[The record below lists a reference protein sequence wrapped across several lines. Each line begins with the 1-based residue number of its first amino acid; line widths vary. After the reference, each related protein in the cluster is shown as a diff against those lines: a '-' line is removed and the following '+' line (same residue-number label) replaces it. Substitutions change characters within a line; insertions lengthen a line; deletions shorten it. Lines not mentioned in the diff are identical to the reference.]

1 MAGKARD
8 SSPKVVGMFRRVII
22 AVVLVSGLFAFTAC
36 SNKRVTNPIAD
47 VDSKQP
53 DKVLFDRAMEAMKRN
68 KFEAARLALQT
79 LINTYP
85 DSEYVA
91 RAKLSIAD
99 SWYAEGGS
107 AAWQQAEAEY
117 LDFQTF
123 FPNMP
128 EAAEAQLKVANIH
141 YQQMEKPDRDF
152 THAKRAED
160 EYRKLLMNYP
170 DNQQLV
176 PLAKKRLLEVQ
187 EVLAEREFRIGRF
200 YFLRES
206 WAAAI
211 ARLKSVADA
220 YPLFS
225 GADETLFMI
234 GSAYERQAD
243 FVRAVPTCVTGKKIL
258 NCMGEAQKGRVIEQ
272 YTKQASDA
280 YSKIL
285 TRYPVMARAAD
296 AKGRLEALKL
306 PVPTA
311 TPEIIAQNKAEEES
325 RLERGMWS
333 RMMLNFVKRPDVL
346 QAAKVGEPT
355 LIDAKQTNAT
365 DIVKSAMNAA
375 AGSSGT
381 AKVGA
386 EVVKD
391 GEIPQSQPIP
401 RSDAQPA
408 TEAQPGGST
417 GDAVVPEQTN
427 TGTGGNTEGIGEL
440 VPNADAAGDAGT
452 VTASPAGSTAPQ
464 TAAPTPVPPN
474 PAPEAA
480 PPANDGGNPTEQT
493 PTPPAPVN
501 EIAVQESSSSET
513 KAESAEASSSE
524 TASQG
529 TSSSKAKKKRKI
541 WPF

>member
-1 MAGKARD
+1 
-8 SSPKVVGMFRRVII
+8 MFRRVII

-176 PLAKKRLLEVQ
+176 PMAKKRLLEVQ

-200 YFLRES
+200 YYLRES

-243 FVRAVPTCVTGKKIL
+243 FVRGVPTCPTGKRIAG
-258 NCMGEAQKGRVIEQ
+258 CMNEAEKGRVIEQ

-285 TRYPVMARAAD
+285 TRYPVMTRAAD
-296 AKGRLEALKL
+296 AKGRLEALKQ

-311 TPEIIAQNKAEEES
+311 TPEMIAQNKAEEES

-333 RMMLNFVKRPDVL
+333 KMMLNFVKRPDVL
-346 QAAKVGEPT
+346 QASKIGEPT
-355 LIDAKQTNAT
+355 LIDPKPTNAT
-365 DIVKSAMNAA
+365 DIVRTAMNAA
-375 AGSSGT
+375 AGSTGT

-391 GEIPQSQPIP
+391 GQIPQSQPTP
-401 RSDAQPA
+401 RSDSQPA
-408 TEAQPGGST
+408 SEAQPGGST
-417 GDAVVPEQTN
+417 NDAVTPEQTN
-427 TGTGGNTEGIGEL
+427 TGSGGNTEGIGEL
-440 VPNADAAGDAGT
+440 VPNVDAGEDAGT
-452 VTASPAGSTAPQ
+452 VTATPAGSTAPP

-474 PAPEAA
+474 PATEAA
-480 PPANDGGNPTEQT
+480 PATNEGANSAEQP

-513 KAESAEASSSE
+513 KKAESSEASSSD
-524 TASQG
+524 TASQE

>member
-1 MAGKARD
+1 
-8 SSPKVVGMFRRVII
+8 MFRRVAI
-22 AVVLVSGLFAFTAC
+22 AVVLVSGLLSFTAC
-36 SNKRVTNPIAD
+36 SNKKVVNPIAN

-53 DKVLFDRAMEAMKRN
+53 DKVLFDRAMDAMKRN

-85 DSEYVA
+85 DSEFVA

-160 EYRKLLMNYP
+160 EYRKLLLNYP

-200 YFLRES
+200 YYLRES
-206 WAAAI
+206 WPAAI

-220 YPLFS
+220 YPLYS
-225 GADETLFMI
+225 GADEVLFML
-234 GSAYERQAD
+234 GGAYEREVAM
-243 FVRAVPTCVTGKKIL
+243 VRNVPSCSATLKK
-258 NCMGEAQKGRVIEQ
+258 NCMPETTKGKMINDYAREA
-272 YTKQASDA
+272 SNA

-285 TRYPVMARAAD
+285 TRYPVMPRAED
-296 AKGRLEALKL
+296 AKARLQELKM

-311 TPEIIAQNKAEEES
+311 KPEMIAQNKAEEES
-325 RLERGMWS
+325 RGERGMWS
-333 RMMLNFVKRPDVL
+333 RMMLNFVKRPDML
-346 QAAKVGEPT
+346 QASKIGEPT
-355 LIDAKQTNAT
+355 LLDPKPTNAT

-375 AGSSGT
+375 SGATSS

-391 GEIPQSQPIP
+391 GEIPKNQPIP
-401 RSDAQPA
+401 RSDAQP
-408 TEAQPGGST
+408 GSAGT
-417 GDAVVPEQTN
+417 DGTSDAVTPEQTN
-427 TGTGGNTEGIGEL
+427 ATGPAPAPAQGNTEGIGEL
-440 VPNADAAGDAGT
+440 VPNPDPGGGGAGVATVTSTPAGT
-452 VTASPAGSTAPQ
+452 TTPPTGAPTPTAPNPAAE
-464 TAAPTPVPPN
+464 AAPTNGATPN
-474 PAPEAA
+474 TE
-480 PPANDGGNPTEQT
+480 EQT
-493 PTPPAPVN
+493 PVPPAPVN
-501 EIAVQESSSSET
+501 DAAVT
-513 KAESAEASSSE
+513 DNSAQPAASNSDATTGSGQNGS
-524 TASQG
+524 TG
-529 TSSSKAKKKRKI
+529 VSSSKEKKKRKI

>member
-1 MAGKARD
+1 M
-8 SSPKVVGMFRRVII
+8 I
-22 AVVLVSGLFAFTAC
+22 AVVLVTGLFSFTAC

-123 FPNMP
+123 FPNMA

-200 YFLRES
+200 YYLRES

-220 YPLFS
+220 YPLYS
-225 GADETLFMI
+225 RADETLFMI
-234 GSAYERQAD
+234 GSAYERQGD
-243 FVRAVPTCVTGKKIL
+243 FVRGVPTCVAAKRVP
-258 NCMGEAQKGRVIEQ
+258 NCMSEAQKGRVIEQ

-285 TRYPVMARAAD
+285 TRYPMMTRAAD
-296 AKGRLEALKL
+296 AKGRLEALKQ

-311 TPEIIAQNKAEEES
+311 TPEMIAQNKAEEES
-325 RLERGMWS
+325 RLDRGIWS
-333 RMMLNFVKRPDVL
+333 KMMLNFVKRPDVL

-355 LIDAKQTNAT
+355 LIDPKQTNAT
-365 DIVKSAMNAA
+365 DIVRSAMNAA
-375 AGSSGT
+375 AGTSGT

-391 GEIPQSQPIP
+391 GEIPQSQPVP
-401 RSDAQPA
+401 RSDSQPVP
-408 TEAQPGGST
+408 EPQPGGGIPS
-417 GDAVVPEQTN
+417 GSSEDAVVPEQTN

-440 VPNADAAGDAGT
+440 VPNADAGADAGT
-452 VTASPAGSTAPQ
+452 VTATPAGSTAPQ

-480 PPANDGGNPTEQT
+480 PPANEGAGSAEQT
-493 PTPPAPVN
+493 PAPPAPVN

-513 KAESAEASSSE
+513 KAETAEASSSE

-529 TSSSKAKKKRKI
+529 TSSSKSKKKRKI